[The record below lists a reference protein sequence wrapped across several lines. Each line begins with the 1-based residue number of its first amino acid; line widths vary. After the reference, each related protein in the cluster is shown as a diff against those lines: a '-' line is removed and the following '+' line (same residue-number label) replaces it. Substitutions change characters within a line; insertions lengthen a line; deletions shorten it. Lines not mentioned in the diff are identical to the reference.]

1 MRRRDFMGMLGGA
14 AAWPIAGAAQTPGRV
29 YRFGIFTPSSKS
41 AGVREPGQL
50 VILEEMRLAGF
61 IEGQNLQVLDEGF
74 GVPESELAA
83 GAAALVKAA
92 PDAIQAGHPKYAK
105 AARAATQTI
114 PIVTTTEDMVADG
127 FSTSVAHPDGNVT
140 GISLLSLKLDGKR
153 GDLLAEAVPGL
164 RQMAVLADPGTH
176 KPEHIRDLTELA
188 KARGLEL
195 SAFFA
200 KTRDEIVPALDAAK
214 AAGAGAINV
223 LAGQLFYFNHELVI
237 ERVQELRLPA
247 IYQWPEWAKRGP
259 HRLRIALRRSVPHHG
274 SPTRRELARN
284 GARGHSDRTANE
296 VRIGDQSEDRQGA
309 RRRDTTDVTRERGPN
324 SRMRRRPIAH
334 HL

>member
-1 MRRRDFMGMLGGA
+1 
-14 AAWPIAGAAQTPGRV
+14 
-29 YRFGIFTPSSKS
+29 
-41 AGVREPGQL
+41 
-50 VILEEMRLAGF
+50 
-61 IEGQNLQVLDEGF
+61 
-74 GVPESELAA
+74 
-83 GAAALVKAA
+83 
-92 PDAIQAGHPKYAK
+92 
-105 AARAATQTI
+105 
-114 PIVTTTEDMVADG
+114 MVADG
-127 FSTSVAHPDGNVT
+127 FSTWVAHPDGNVT

-247 IYQWPEWAKRGP
+247 IYQWPEWAKQGGLIGYGSRFEDLYPIMARQLVESLRGT
-259 HRLRIALRRSVPHHG
+259 ALVDIPIEQ
-274 SPTRRELARN
+274 PTKFELAIN
-284 GARGHSDRTANE
+284 LKTAKALGVE
-296 VRIGDQSEDRQGA
+296 IPPTLLASADQIVE
-309 RRRDTTDVTRERGPN
+309 
-324 SRMRRRPIAH
+324 
-334 HL
+334 